1 MQYRCARRRP
11 PRRNE
16 IISRVGGGGGWGGGV
31 GWEEGGG
38 ITRAHRSAVAS
49 TLAFRTLWLISHG
62 RLPKKR
68 FASAGRG
75 FFLCSRTSLA
85 PTRALCPLGPDA
97 LARGNM
103 CHERVGYLIKIGL
116 SWHPVRAPTEKDPFA
131 RLSLWDFG
139 RGELSIRR
147 RYPPTASVTNSLRRF
162 RDTGLLASSSIW
174 LERDRAPLSPTVSAR
189 DARHS
194 REKGDATLS
203 NFSGIC
209 DGLPE
214 SKLRPKAAANLSMMK
229 PGFVLSVGTG
239 HSTPRAEFNL
249 THASVITS
257 GM

>member
-1 MQYRCARRRP
+1 MKS
-11 PRRNE
+11 
-16 IISRVGGGGGWGGGV
+16 SRGGGV
-31 GWEEGGG
+31 GVGKGGG

-75 FFLCSRTSLA
+75 FFSLL
-85 PTRALCPLGPDA
+85 PYEPGPRWRSPSSRALSSRPDA

-147 RYPPTASVTNSLRRF
+147 RYPPTARVTNSLRRL
-162 RDTGLLASSSIW
+162 RDTGLPFSLAVRSGSN
-174 LERDRAPLSPTVSAR
+174 ETGRFLSWTYR
-189 DARHS
+189 S
-194 REKGDATLS
+194 RRST
-203 NFSGIC
+203 FS
-209 DGLPE
+209 
-214 SKLRPKAAANLSMMK
+214 
-229 PGFVLSVGTG
+229 
-239 HSTPRAEFNL
+239 
-249 THASVITS
+249 
-257 GM
+257 